1 MNLSNFKFNAI
12 DGKPFDVA
20 QLSGKKVLVVNTAS
34 ACGLTPQFE
43 QLEEIY
49 QHFKDQGLVIL
60 GFPSNDFAAQ
70 DPGSN
75 DEIAAFCQ
83 KNYGVTFPMME
94 KIVVK
99 GEGQHPLFQ
108 WLTGITGED
117 VKWNFHKYLIDEN
130 GEFVKDLSPQTLPND
145 EQILNW
151 LEA

>member
-20 QLSGKKVLVVNTAS
+20 KLSGKKVLVVNTAS

-43 QLEEIY
+43 QLEEIH
-49 QHFKDQGLVIL
+49 QNFKDKGLVIL

-75 DEIAAFCQ
+75 DEIASFCL

-108 WLTGITGED
+108 WLTSNTGEE